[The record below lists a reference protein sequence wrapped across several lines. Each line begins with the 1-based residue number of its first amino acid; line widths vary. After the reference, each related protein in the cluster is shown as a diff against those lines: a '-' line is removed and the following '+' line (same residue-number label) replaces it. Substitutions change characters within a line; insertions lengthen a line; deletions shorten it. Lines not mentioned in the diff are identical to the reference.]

1 MRTCLIFG
9 AGATLANALHFHSE
23 RRTDR
28 NPPLDGTFFNKI
40 RALEV
45 AVPTDLR
52 RYASTLPTGSPFE
65 ASSGTV
71 RMEEFFKDLFF
82 DFVAEPNSKSQIA
95 GAYTALI
102 DIYRRVIS
110 DTTDWL
116 IDPKRSGAP
125 VGRLIAEIA
134 KSSTGVTLMTFNQDL
149 VIENEIYKR
158 ASLRSQW
165 CIEHGYGT
173 FSENRGVMS
182 TTAANLFPEHTSGCD
197 GGARLKILKLH
208 GSINWLVRMNGR
220 KPSRR
225 ILAGLAKP
233 PPVQISRRRAVPSQL
248 RFTKPRA
255 GAGRTAW
262 YLWPVIIPPI
272 YNKQALI
279 QSFIPNVWDD
289 ARTELMEADR
299 IVFFGYSLPQA
310 DIEAEKLFQRGVF
323 ANKKLRNVEV
333 INPDPASAYRYA
345 KLMPNIPLRWYP
357 NISSFLRD
365 HRLA

>member
-134 KSSTGVTLMTFNQDL
+134 KSSTGVT
-149 VIENEIYKR
+149 
-158 ASLRSQW
+158 
-165 CIEHGYGT
+165 
-173 FSENRGVMS
+173 
-182 TTAANLFPEHTSGCD
+182 
-197 GGARLKILKLH
+197 
-208 GSINWLVRMNGR
+208 
-220 KPSRR
+220 
-225 ILAGLAKP
+225 GLAKP
-233 PPVQISRRRAVPSQL
+233 PPVQISRRRAVPS
-248 RFTKPRA
+248 
-255 GAGRTAW
+255 
-262 YLWPVIIPPI
+262 
-272 YNKQALI
+272 
-279 QSFIPNVWDD
+279 
-289 ARTELMEADR
+289 
-299 IVFFGYSLPQA
+299 
-310 DIEAEKLFQRGVF
+310 RGVF